1 MTFCRNIPGMPVIL
15 ADYFCFFMLRIFQGC
30 TWFKTHDGCILYV
43 PYVSAAIDME
53 EFGQIV
59 LIKMHI
65 IPATQVKFL
74 IKTPLCAVIAE
85 LLLFTPS

>member
-1 MTFCRNIPGMPVIL
+1 MIFV
-15 ADYFCFFMLRIFQGC
+15 DCFFFSGLTYFKVVHDLKHGC
-30 TWFKTHDGCILYV
+30 FLYV
-43 PYVSAAIDME
+43 PFVSAAMDME

-74 IKTPLCAVIAE
+74 IKTPLCAVTAE